1 MENSKEKNGGYLS
14 LLGAWA
20 LAFGCAVGWETFVLP
35 WTVMLPQGG
44 PLGTAIGIVVGC
56 AIMLVIAWNFGFMI
70 RRHPGPGGPYTFM
83 TKAFGVDRG
92 FLCAWFLTLT
102 YMSIVWLNATVL
114 AYFLQHAT
122 PFDFNKGFT
131 YVVGDYGISIVHIIV
146 SSIVMTIAALLCC
159 RRRLAIRVQIVI
171 AAILAACI
179 VLCVG
184 AAMWRHEG
192 GFRTMAPAFAP
203 ANGHPLAQII
213 GLIAYAPWL
222 FVGFESISH
231 VSGEFAFPRKK
242 TFFVLAS
249 ALVAAA
255 AAYLLASLVPALVPW
270 IETGFHTW
278 PGAVGHMASP
288 NNTAFGTIGRSFLH
302 GGRIVVAITFF
313 VAVFTNLI
321 GNTVAA
327 SRLLAAMADD
337 GSMPKWFGRR
347 NSDGTPSNAI
357 AAIACLAI
365 FVFSLGEIVIGI
377 VTDVAMLG
385 AALAYAYTSAATFK
399 IARREGNRFAQAT
412 GLAGAVFA
420 AGVGIFSLLP
430 NFSSH
435 IASMA
440 TESYLVVVCWCI
452 AGLLTFLIL
461 FRRDKSNRF
470 GQSPVVWI
478 TFFVTILVLSIFW
491 IRQSTF
497 ANTSKTFDELIALH
511 EEVCADDTDLDILRD
526 AIRDHQA
533 SMTKSILRDGF
544 VQSLLTVFALAL
556 MLNLFFIARRR
567 ERAMEKDKIKAKSYF
582 FSTVSHDIRTPL
594 NAIIGFSEM
603 LKDGSQTEEEREQAV
618 DSILVSG
625 KTLLALINDVLDL
638 SKLESGKMDIL
649 PEPTDC
655 QRLLRGVMDAFRVAS
670 GSPEVELRCR
680 VGDMP
685 LLMLDPQRLRQIAF
699 NLLGNAVKF
708 TERGHIELRAT
719 FSRDVGA
726 EKGTFR
732 LEVEDTGCGISEENL
747 KRIASPY
754 VQVGSKIARNGGTGL
769 GLAICQQLANAMGG
783 KLDVASTLGKGSVFS
798 VTIPGVATA
807 LFEVVTDD
815 GKRDSGAGIREPGF
829 GGRDSGSGSRDSGS
843 GSRDSG
849 AADSLRSGGNGGA
862 QAPRRI
868 LLVDDLKMNLVL
880 LKTLLKKTGDF
891 DISMAADGCEAL
903 KMLKGAGDA
912 RFDLVLTDM
921 WMPNL
926 DGEGL
931 VKAIRA
937 EPSLASLR
945 VVAVTADVEIKG
957 KFAKMGF
964 DDILLKPITN
974 ATLDKVL
981 RGGA

>member
-1 MENSKEKNGGYLS
+1 MKNGESGNGGYLS
-14 LLGAWA
+14 RLGAWA
-20 LAFGCAVGWETFVLP
+20 LAFGCAIGWEAFVLP

-44 PLGTAIGIVVGC
+44 PLGSAIGVTAGC
-56 AIMLVIAWNFGFMI
+56 AVMLVIAWNFGFMI

-83 TKAFGVDRG
+83 TKTFGVDRG
-92 FLCAWFLTLT
+92 FLCAWFLCLT

-122 PFDFNKGFT
+122 PFDFNKGFS
-131 YVVGDYGISIVHIIV
+131 YVVGGYEVSLVHILI
-146 SSIVMTIAALLCC
+146 SSIFMAIAAALCC
-159 RRRLAIRVQIVI
+159 RRRLAIRVQIAI
-171 AAILAACI
+171 ASILALCI
-179 VLCVG
+179 VACFG
-184 AAMWRHEG
+184 AAMWRHDG
-192 GFRTMAPAFAP
+192 GLRTMVPAFSP
-203 ANGHPLAQII
+203 DNGHPLAQIV
-213 GLIAYAPWL
+213 GLIAYSPWL

-242 TFFVLAS
+242 AFGVLAA
-249 ALVAAA
+249 ALVVSA
-255 AAYLLASLVPALVPW
+255 AAYILLALIPALVPS
-270 IETGFHTW
+270 IGTGAVTW
-278 PGAVGHMASP
+278 PGAVASAASP
-288 NNTAFGTIGRSFLH
+288 NDTAYGTVGRCFGHS
-302 GGRIVVAITFF
+302 GRIVIAITFF
-313 VAVFTNLI
+313 VAVLTNMI

-337 GSMPKWFGRR
+337 GSMPRWFGRR
-347 NSDGTPSNAI
+347 NADGAPRNAI
-357 AAIACLAI
+357 VAIACLAMI
-365 FVFSLGEIVIGI
+365 VFSLGEAVIGI

-385 AALAYAYTSAATFK
+385 AALAYAYTSAATYK
-399 IARREGNRFAQAT
+399 IARREGNRLAQAT
-412 GLAGAVFA
+412 GFVGVAFA
-420 AGVGIFSLLP
+420 SLVSIFAILP

-435 IASMA
+435 ITSMA
-440 TESYLVVVCWCI
+440 TESYLVVACWCI
-452 AGLLTFLIL
+452 AGLLAFLIL
-461 FRRDKSNRF
+461 FRRDHDNRF
-470 GQSPVVWI
+470 GRSPVVWI
-478 TFFVTILVLSIFW
+478 TFFATIIALSVFW
-491 IRQSTF
+491 VRQSTF
-497 ANTSKTFDELIALH
+497 ASTSKTFDELVALH
-511 EEVCADDTDLDILRD
+511 AEVCADDSDLITLRG
-526 AIRDHQA
+526 AIREKQSA
-533 SMTKSILRDGF
+533 MTKSILRDGI
-544 VQSLLTVFALAL
+544 VQTSLTVLAL
-556 MLNLFFIARRR
+556 FLMMSLFAIGRRR
-567 ERAMEKDKIKAKSYF
+567 ERDMEKDKIKAKSYF

-655 QRLLRGVMDAFRVAS
+655 PRLLRGVMDAFRVAS

-685 LLMLDPQRLRQIAF
+685 LLVLDPQRLRQIAF

-708 TERGHIELRAT
+708 TERGYIELRAT

-815 GKRDSGAGIREPGF
+815 GKREPGAGIRDSGAGSREAGF
-829 GGRDSGSGSRDSGS
+829 GIRDSGSGKRDSGGQS
-843 GSRDSG
+843 CRDLLAGSRV
-849 AADSLRSGGNGGA
+849 A
-862 QAPRRI
+862 APRRI

-903 KMLKGAGDA
+903 KMLKEAGDA

-921 WMPNL
+921 WMPNM

-957 KFAKMGF
+957 KFAGMGF